1 MNKYRLSIYMGEK
14 NQMKR
19 SEINGNGKNTGD
31 WNKLFDYS
39 RRYTQDL
46 IVN

>member
-19 SEINGNGKNTGD
+19 SEINGNGRTQETGT
-31 WNKLFDYS
+31 NF
-39 RRYTQDL
+39 L
-46 IVN
+46 IIVEDIHRI